1 MSDTDQ
7 DNKARNRKIAQNEAE
22 RQTIGDRIAWV
33 FNIIFHFFDH
43 TRWSRMFHVV
53 H

>member
-1 MSDTDQ
+1 V
-7 DNKARNRKIAQNEAE
+7 
-22 RQTIGDRIAWV
+22 AWFFDIV
-33 FNIIFHFFDH
+33 IHFFDK